1 MSKLTTSFIGDN
13 PEIFDLYLK
22 GELELELNPLG
33 NIAERIKSGG
43 SGIPAFYSPTGI
55 GTWVEEGKIVAKYKK
70 GTKKLVPEK
79 YHKKPEVK

>member
-43 SGIPAFYSPTGI
+43 SGT
-55 GTWVEEGKIVAKYKK
+55 V
-70 GTKKLVPEK
+70 
-79 YHKKPEVK
+79 